1 MRSKWI
7 EHNGK
12 KIFYQDF
19 SNWLYRSDLVKKE
32 LEEVQAI
39 VLAEPPNSAL
49 VLSDFRNTNI
59 TTDLIPVMNASSNA
73 TKGHVKRTAV
83 LGVTGIKRTLADM
96 LTQITGQPLKYFDTE
111 LSAKIWLTEDK

>member
-32 LEEVQAI
+32 LEEVQAV

-49 VLSDFRNTNI
+49 ILSDFRNTNI
-59 TTDLIPVMNASSNA
+59 TSDLIPIMNAASSA

-83 LGVTGIKRTLADM
+83 LGVTGIKRSLADM
-96 LTQITGQPLKYFDTE
+96 LIKITGQPLKYFDDE
-111 LSAKIWLTEDK
+111 LSAKKWLTED